1 MSDQTGNPQQPDE
14 PTPPAQS
21 QGGAYGTG
29 ATPPPPPPPAQGAGQ
44 PAAPSRTGGVG
55 QPADLGPRFVARLI
69 DFVLLGIVNAIV
81 VSALVVGTLMGT
93 NAAVVGGWGLGTG
106 TTWAANAV
114 TTISTTVLTLAYFVL
129 MEHYF
134 GQTVG
139 KMLLKLKTQGPGG
152 GNPSIEQALRRNAFT
167 AIGILGII
175 PYVGFL
181 GSLLSLAAVITIMVT
196 INNDNTAR
204 HGWHDNFAG
213 GTTVVRVG

>member
-21 QGGAYGTG
+21 QGGGYGTG
-29 ATPPPPPPPAQGAGQ
+29 ATPPPPPPAQGEHQ
-44 PAAPSRTGGVG
+44 PAAAPRTGGVG

-69 DFVLLGIVNAIV
+69 DFVLIGIANAIV
-81 VSALVVGTLMGT
+81 VGALVAGTLMGT
-93 NAAVVGGWGLGTG
+93 NAAVFGGWGLGTG
-106 TTWAANAV
+106 STWAANAV
-114 TTISTTVLTLAYFVL
+114 TTISTTVLTLAYFAL

-139 KMLLKLKTQGPGG
+139 KMLLKLRTQGPGG
-152 GNPSIEQALRRNAFT
+152 GHPSLEQALRRNAFT
-167 AIGILGII
+167 AIGIIGII
-175 PYVGFL
+175 PFVGFL

-196 INNDNTAR
+196 INNDTTDR

-213 GTTVVRVG
+213 GTTVIRVG